1 MKEKKTEDHPV
12 LFTSFRAGIIALVFL
27 VMGFQ
32 LALFVYKAAE
42 LRILANR
49 DRPDTVYVC
58 PGPAVSSPS
67 PVSTPSSVSIPSGSF
82 ASSASGASVPSARTT
97 RRNAV
102 QAPLA
107 ERIREEK
114 PRRQVES
121 FRFDPNTVSVEDLQR
136 LGFSPKQ
143 AASIDNYRSKGGRFR
158 RKEDFAKSYVVAD
171 SVYRRLE
178 AYIDIPLLDINRA
191 DSAAFDALPG
201 IGGYFAAKMV
211 AYRRQLGGYSC
222 KEQLME
228 IYHFDRERFD
238 GLKELIC
245 VGEAPAFRLWTLPA
259 DSLRLHPHIRSWQTA
274 RAIVLYRENNA
285 KEALTLAGLR
295 EAGILSEEQAEGLG
309 RCRIEPPR

>member
-1 MKEKKTEDHPV
+1 MKEKKIEDHPV

-58 PGPAVSSPS
+58 PGPAAPSPSAGSSPS
-67 PVSTPSSVSIPSGSF
+67 TAPGPGSSF
-82 ASSASGASVPSARTT
+82 RTE
-97 RRNAV
+97 RKNA
-102 QAPLA
+102 AHSPLA
-107 ERIREEK
+107 ERIREER

-121 FRFDPNTVSVEDLQR
+121 FRFDPNTASVEDLQR

-143 AASIDNYRSKGGRFR
+143 AESIANYRNKGGRFR

-285 KEALTLAGLR
+285 KEALTLAGLK

>member
-67 PVSTPSSVSIPSGSF
+67 PVSSPSFVSIPSGSF

-102 QAPLA
+102 HAPLA

-136 LGFSPKQ
+136 LGLSPKQ

-211 AYRRQLGGYSC
+211 TYRRQLGGYSC

>member
-102 QAPLA
+102 HAPLA

-295 EAGILSEEQAEGLG
+295 EAGILSEEQAEDLG

>member
-67 PVSTPSSVSIPSGSF
+67 SVSTPSSVSIPSGSF

-102 QAPLA
+102 HAPLA

-285 KEALTLAGLR
+285 KEALTLAGLK
-295 EAGILSEEQAEGLG
+295 EAGILSEEQAEGLE

>member
-67 PVSTPSSVSIPSGSF
+67 SVSTPSSVSIPSGSF

-102 QAPLA
+102 HAPLA

-143 AASIDNYRSKGGRFR
+143 AVSIDNYRSKGGRFR

>member
-67 PVSTPSSVSIPSGSF
+67 SVSTPSSVSIPSGSF

-102 QAPLA
+102 HAPLA

-191 DSAAFDALPG
+191 DSVAFDALPG

-285 KEALTLAGLR
+285 KEALTLAGLK

>member
-102 QAPLA
+102 HAPLA

-158 RKEDFAKSYVVAD
+158 RKEDFAKSV
-171 SVYRRLE
+171 SVSAITCPRFKK
-178 AYIDIPLLDINRA
+178 AGCVPRA
-191 DSAAFDALPG
+191 
-201 IGGYFAAKMV
+201 
-211 AYRRQLGGYSC
+211 
-222 KEQLME
+222 
-228 IYHFDRERFD
+228 
-238 GLKELIC
+238 LKKS
-245 VGEAPAFRLWTLPA
+245 P
-259 DSLRLHPHIRSWQTA
+259 
-274 RAIVLYRENNA
+274 
-285 KEALTLAGLR
+285 
-295 EAGILSEEQAEGLG
+295 
-309 RCRIEPPR
+309 